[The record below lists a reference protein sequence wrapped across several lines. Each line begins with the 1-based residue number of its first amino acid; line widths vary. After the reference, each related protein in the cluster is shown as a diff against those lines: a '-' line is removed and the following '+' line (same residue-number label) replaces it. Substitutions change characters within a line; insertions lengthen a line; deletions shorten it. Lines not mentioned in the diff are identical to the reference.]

1 MLEALREQRRN
12 KVILIILG
20 VIIVVFVVFFGP
32 QSSGYTTKSG
42 DWAGKV
48 AGEEI
53 TDSELRATVERWRQN
68 GSERISD
75 EKFAE
80 LRKGTLDD
88 IALVLL
94 LAERAAA
101 SGITVTPEAISC
113 YIVNWHDD
121 YHKDGKAICRDFPAE
136 YKAQFANV
144 DYDYFYADETGGFS
158 KEYRDRIVGYFGR
171 SVADYVT
178 YKGKELAAL
187 QYLAWLNGTLA
198 VPPETVMK
206 AYARRHEKVELE

>member
-32 QSSGYTTKSG
+32 QSSGYTTKS
-42 DWAGKV
+42 DTWAGKA

-53 TDSELRATVERWRQN
+53 SDSELRATVERWRQRD
-68 GSERISD
+68 SERLSN

-94 LAERAAA
+94 LA
-101 SGITVTPEAISC
+101 
-113 YIVNWHDD
+113 
-121 YHKDGKAICRDFPAE
+121 
-136 YKAQFANV
+136 
-144 DYDYFYADETGGFS
+144 
-158 KEYRDRIVGYFGR
+158 
-171 SVADYVT
+171 
-178 YKGKELAAL
+178 
-187 QYLAWLNGTLA
+187 
-198 VPPETVMK
+198 
-206 AYARRHEKVELE
+206 